1 MTDTAPGTGGGV
13 AIGPGRLILVVGPS
27 GAGKDTL
34 LGLAKA
40 ACADD
45 PNLVFPRRVIT
56 REASASE
63 DNEEVSLDAFQEAL
77 TRGDYAMHWEA
88 HGHCYALP
96 RTIDHQLSTG
106 RTVIANVSRAVI
118 GAMRR
123 AYANVLVVAV
133 TAPSDVLA
141 ERLAMRGRSSDGSL
155 ERRLH
160 RAVDEASAAPD
171 VTIVNVGSVE
181 YHARQL
187 VRIIKGLRWDEQSG
201 ERNDCHRDDRTTRSD
216 LRSS

>member
-1 MTDTAPGTGGGV
+1 MTETLTTTTADQAA
-13 AIGPGRLILVVGPS
+13 AIGPGRLVLVVGPS

-45 PNLVFPRRVIT
+45 GNVVFPRRVIT

-63 DNEEVSLDAFQEAL
+63 ESEEVSTGRFQEAL

-88 HGHCYALP
+88 HGHRYALW
-96 RTIDHQLSTG
+96 RAIDGEIRAG
-106 RTVIANVSRAVI
+106 RTVVANVSRTVI

-123 AYANVLVVAV
+123 AYADVLVVLI
-133 TAPSDVLA
+133 TAPPNVLA
-141 ERLAMRGRSSDGSL
+141 ERIALRARGSDGKL
-155 ERRLH
+155 ESRLG
-160 RAVDEASAAPD
+160 RVVEDASAAPD
-171 VTIVNVGSVE
+171 ITIVNISSAE

-187 VRIIKGLRWDEQSG
+187 VRAIKGEKWD
-201 ERNDCHRDDRTTRSD
+201 D
-216 LRSS
+216 